1 MTTTKGATTLTE
13 PITSTQPI
21 KATDTQVGGDHYK
34 KYKIQPI
41 EYAYAN
47 GMGALEHG
55 VIKYVTRH
63 RDKGKAEDI
72 RKAIHYCKLILQ
84 FEYNEHE

>member
-1 MTTTKGATTLTE
+1 M
-13 PITSTQPI
+13 
-21 KATDTQVGGDHYK
+21 KASDEQSLLASDQQVGGDHYK

-47 GMGALEHG
+47 NMGALEHG

-63 RDKGKAEDI
+63 RDKGKVEDI

-84 FEYNEHE
+84 FEYNEVADVSDGGTE

>member
-1 MTTTKGATTLTE
+1 MTTLGKSMSILASE
-13 PITSTQPI
+13 E
-21 KATDTQVGGDHYK
+21 QVGGDHYK

-84 FEYNEHE
+84 FEYNEVADKSDGETE

>member
-1 MTTTKGATTLTE
+1 LTTTTTSFTTT
-13 PITSTQPI
+13 TSTRPS
-21 KATDTQVGGDHYK
+21 DEQVGGDHYK

-47 GMGALEHG
+47 NMGALEHG

-72 RKAIHYCKLILQ
+72 HKAIHYCKLILQ
-84 FEYNEHE
+84 FEYGENESSSSV

>member
-1 MTTTKGATTLTE
+1 MYGLDKPWNDA
-13 PITSTQPI
+13 PIFEVIFPQ
-21 KATDTQVGGDHYK
+21 KASNTQVGGDHYK

-47 GMGALEHG
+47 KMGALEHG

-63 RDKGKAEDI
+63 QDKGKAEDI
-72 RKAIHYCKLILQ
+72 RKAIHYLKLILE
-84 FEYNEHE
+84 FEYGETE